1 MIEASHRDIRGGGE
15 IMMRKKSLLAGA
27 FLSLVLFLV
36 SCGSDSVRLP
46 EFGDRVENEGVGN
59 FDWNN
64 AAKIL
69 LSNGLGE
76 VPYVGWLIESMVEI
90 YWPDEKPNVW
100 DEVRQQVK
108 ILIDKEITD
117 NDFNNLSEELQG
129 LNNVIQSYLMV
140 LKDSASNPQDISD
153 AYEVAYGLFLD
164 DLPTFEAVAHS
175 ESDRV
180 AFLPLFA
187 QFANM
192 HLALQRDGVLYGKEW
207 GWTDGKVADRSVS
220 LTESIQQYVEFAN
233 TTIADG
239 RKELSLP
246 KVTDNTSATKRWKIE
261 NRYYRGMTLLVS
273 DFVHIWPYFDPTKY
287 TPEQVTSA
295 MTCPRREIY
304 SDPYGLIDIG
314 NDPKGASFPTDW
326 AGEHPPKMIT
336 QIEIWGYELFDAARV
351 WYGGVAAA
359 KMGGSGGSSA
369 PPHGGT
375 FTIEKTNP
383 LTAAWGYSG
392 DIIGQIGF
400 TYKDGKKT
408 PAMPKVD
415 YPNGSNRISAGPYDG
430 HILSSINIPGVSGY
444 YQTADAVVFGFRIE
458 GCYQPDEQ

>member
-1 MIEASHRDIRGGGE
+1 
-15 IMMRKKSLLAGA
+15 MRKKSLLAGI
-27 FLSLVLFLV
+27 FLSLLLFLG
-36 SCGSDSVRLP
+36 SCGSDSARLP
-46 EFGDRVENEGVGN
+46 EFGDRVELEGAGN

-76 VPYVGWLIESMVEI
+76 VPEVGWLIESIVEI
-90 YWPDEKPNVW
+90 YWPDNQPNVW
-100 DEVRQQVK
+100 DQVREQVK
-108 ILIDKEITD
+108 VLIDKEITD
-117 NDFNNLSEELQG
+117 DDFKNLSEDLQG
-129 LNNVIQSYLMV
+129 LDNVIENYLTV
-140 LKDSASNPQDISD
+140 LKDSNPQEISE
-153 AYEVAYGLFLD
+153 AFEVAYGLFLD
-164 DLPTFEAVAHS
+164 YAPTFEALAHS

-192 HLALQRDGVLYGKEW
+192 HLALQRDGVLHGKEW
-207 GWTDGKVADRSVS
+207 GWTDGEVADRATY
-220 LTESIQQYVEFAN
+220 LTQSIQNYITFAN
-233 TTIADG
+233 DTIKDG
-239 RKELSLP
+239 EKELELP
-246 KVTDNTSATKRWKIE
+246 KVTDNASATKRWKIE

-287 TPEQVTSA
+287 SPDQVTSA

-326 AGEHPPKMIT
+326 TGENPPKMIT
-336 QIEIWGYELFDAARV
+336 QIEIWGYDLFDAARV
-351 WYGGVAAA
+351 WYGGAAAA

-375 FTIEKTNP
+375 FAIEKSNP
-383 LTAAWGYSG
+383 LVAAWGTSG

-408 PAMPKVD
+408 HAMPKVE
-415 YPNGSNRISAGPYDG
+415 YPNGSVSIKAGPYDG
-430 HILSSINIPGVSGY
+430 HIISSINIPGVSGY
-444 YQTADAVVFGFRIE
+444 YKTADAVVFGFRIE
-458 GCYQPDEQ
+458 DCYQPDED